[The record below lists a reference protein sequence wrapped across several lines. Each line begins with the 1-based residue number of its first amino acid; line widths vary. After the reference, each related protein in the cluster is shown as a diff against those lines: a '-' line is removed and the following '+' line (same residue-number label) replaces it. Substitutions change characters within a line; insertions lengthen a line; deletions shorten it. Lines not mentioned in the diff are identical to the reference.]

1 MAKELDTQAAA
12 GTCPSPGEKQG
23 GLFASHLVVTQ
34 RRIPVCISS
43 AAMRADPQAGKTAVP
58 APKSCLICGREIQ
71 WRRKWE
77 RDWENV
83 RYCSDGC
90 RRRGSSATAAGQDA
104 ALEAAIL
111 DLLARRG
118 AGKTICPSEAAR
130 LVAGNEARGVWEPL
144 MEPARAAARRLAAA
158 GRLVVMQG
166 GHPVDP
172 SHAKGPIRL
181 KKS

>member
-1 MAKELDTQAAA
+1 MPDAKPPRKAAA
-12 GTCPSPGEKQG
+12 P
-23 GLFASHLVVTQ
+23 
-34 RRIPVCISS
+34 
-43 AAMRADPQAGKTAVP
+43 AA
-58 APKSCLICGREIQ
+58 KSCPVCGREIQ

-77 RDWENV
+77 RNWEEV
-83 RYCSDGC
+83 KYCSDAC
-90 RRRGSSATAAGQDA
+90 RRRARTAAAAGQDA

-111 DLLARRG
+111 ALLAERG

-130 LVAGNEARGVWEPL
+130 RVAGADVREQWEPL

-158 GRLVVMQG
+158 GKLVVTQG

-181 KKS
+181 KRV